1 MDKTEQRVWGY
12 LLKNRQATALD
23 VSLNCDA
30 TLGYAEELNLRLIA
44 LWNMILGDD
53 DCG

>member
-1 MDKTEQRVWGY
+1 VIDADDPK
-12 LLKNRQATALD
+12 ALFYCVGLSGD
-23 VSLNCDA
+23 HR
-30 TLGYAEELNLRLIA
+30 RLIA

>member
-1 MDKTEQRVWGY
+1 M
-12 LLKNRQATALD
+12 LMILKALSYCGGRSGD
-23 VSLNCDA
+23 
-30 TLGYAEELNLRLIA
+30 NLRLIA